1 MIRANGGKPLEIVFP
16 EGCCKPI
23 KYAAQLASGIGYVVR
38 HLSSLKDIR
47 TYDDIPNEK
56 KQNLYGGLMGWFDFK
71 DWETDP
77 NVEKYVDD
85 MLQNSYRQWRNT
97 MHIDYKMLKYV

>member
-1 MIRANGGKPLEIVFP
+1 MEIVFP

-56 KQNLYGGLMGWFDFK
+56 KQNLYGGLMV
-71 DWETDP
+71 P
-77 NVEKYVDD
+77 
-85 MLQNSYRQWRNT
+85 
-97 MHIDYKMLKYV
+97 DYTVVFYNDI